1 MEETI
6 LRGLISGAFA
16 GLSVDLTLY
25 PIDTIKTRLQSSQGF
40 NASGGFRNI
49 YRGMSSVVIG
59 SAPSSALFFST
70 YSSVKHIVKSESPL
84 ASSFAAIVA
93 ETVAC
98 IVRVPTELVKQR
110 AQAENDRP
118 IIAIC
123 RDIYKNEGLCGFYR
137 GYSSTVGREIPFSF
151 IEYPLWEL
159 LKQQISSLFGI
170 PYSPFISATCGSA
183 AGSVAAAIT
192 TPLDVTKT
200 RIMLNEEKN
209 PPGVILTLR
218 NIAREGGVKLLY
230 SGVLPRTLWMGIGGF
245 IYFGAYE
252 LMMKI
257 TFWLYPKVV

>member
-1 MEETI
+1 MRHLSLNDFN
-6 LRGLISGAFA
+6 LRHLYLRSGH
-16 GLSVDLTLY
+16 LSFQPV
-25 PIDTIKTRLQSSQGF
+25 
-40 NASGGFRNI
+40 
-49 YRGMSSVVIG
+49 
-59 SAPSSALFFST
+59 
-70 YSSVKHIVKSESPL
+70 
-84 ASSFAAIVA
+84 
-93 ETVAC
+93 
-98 IVRVPTELVKQR
+98 
-110 AQAENDRP
+110 
-118 IIAIC
+118 
-123 RDIYKNEGLCGFYR
+123 
-137 GYSSTVGREIPFSF
+137 
-151 IEYPLWEL
+151 L
-159 LKQQISSLFGI
+159 LKKAHVWNDSNLFCYSAFCTSCRLAILWLYYGYYQSFRLFGI